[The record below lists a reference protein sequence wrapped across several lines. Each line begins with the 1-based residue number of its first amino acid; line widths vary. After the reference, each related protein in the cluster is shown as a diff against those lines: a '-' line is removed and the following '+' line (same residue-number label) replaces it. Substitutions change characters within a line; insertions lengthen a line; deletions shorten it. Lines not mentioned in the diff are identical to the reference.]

1 MVINNKI
8 TLKTVADE
16 VVIFLLPFCQVVV
29 ISNIKGLSKPLMK
42 YHFIVND
49 WLEVDSKG
57 LDKYLY
63 YSDTEE
69 GLWGK
74 RNIYESENHYTM
86 SRYKVEAYTYYSKL
100 TTNRH
105 HIIDK
110 STDEIQTTLDNY
122 AEDGYRLVSTDTT
135 SFGAAVYV
143 YLYFEKIDA

>member
-69 GLWGK
+69 GL
-74 RNIYESENHYTM
+74 
-86 SRYKVEAYTYYSKL
+86 
-100 TTNRH
+100 
-105 HIIDK
+105 
-110 STDEIQTTLDNY
+110 
-122 AEDGYRLVSTDTT
+122 
-135 SFGAAVYV
+135 
-143 YLYFEKIDA
+143 